1 MIRID
6 KEMSSFVL
14 LNGSTV
20 ITNNSSEFTL
30 PAWTILTVAIC
41 SVGFLAN
48 SLIIIVIL
56 CGSLRNYVIMN
67 LLLALAIIENLYL
80 LVIIEKPRGIFG
92 TILIGPSLLHC
103 RISIFFLYATS
114 IASSWITV
122 FIAVE
127 RFIAIFYPFKVHIIC
142 SKRTSYFTIL
152 VIVILASVVST
163 PFFYGCTV
171 YSTDGVY
178 SCHGVGW
185 NAKSDLLVI
194 SIVFLCYTIVP
205 FSIITTLNVII
216 MKRIRSQRAFR
227 LRSQVHT
234 STLAARDAALVSMMT
249 AICAVFVV
257 TCFPASFLILYTY
270 FQRYLHGSDYH
281 LGDWVARFL
290 LLLDDINHCVNFFL
304 YCITGSIF
312 RNSLLQMFKCKKKH
326 NSNPGQMVTISNT
339 GM

>member
-1 MIRID
+1 MTN
-6 KEMSSFVL
+6 SSFVL
-14 LNGSTV
+14 LNSSDVLTHNST
-20 ITNNSSEFTL
+20 EFTL

-56 CGSLRNYVIMN
+56 CGSLTHFVIMN
-67 LLLALAIIENLYL
+67 LLLALATVENLYL
-80 LVIIEKPRGIFG
+80 LVIIEKQKGIFG

-103 RISIFFLYATS
+103 RISVFFLYATS

-127 RFIAIFYPFKVHIIC
+127 RFIAIFYPFKVHIFC
-142 SKRTSYFTIL
+142 TRRTSYFTIL

-178 SCHGVGW
+178 SCRGVGW

-205 FSIITTLNVII
+205 FSIITTLNVLI
-216 MKRIRSQRAFR
+216 MKRIRSQRAYR
-227 LRSQVHT
+227 LRSQVHI

-249 AICAVFVV
+249 AICAVFFV
-257 TCFPASFLILYTY
+257 TSFPASFLMLYTY
-270 FQRYLHGSDYH
+270 SQRYLHGSDYH

-304 YCITGSIF
+304 YCLTGSIF

-326 NSNPGQMVTISNT
+326 NSHPGQMVTISHN